1 MTLRAEN
8 DRASVHKRRAKMRGR
23 LVVPSLLIAA
33 VFGLSACAPGGG
45 GPAAKDTSPIKIG
58 AICDLTG
65 ATSDVGVP
73 YCQGEKDYVEFI
85 NGQGGVNGR
94 QINLISDDYAY
105 QVPRAEELY
114 NRLVNQEKVVAIMA
128 WGTGDSEALRP
139 KVSQDKIPFLSASY
153 AEPLVADPKATPYN
167 FMIGVTYSDQ
177 GKILVKY
184 FKDNWRQAGSPRV
197 QFVVH
202 DSPFGK
208 SPIEDT
214 KNYGKGIGVEFG
226 EDVIMPAGAPDL
238 SPQMLPLKSREPDLI
253 IFNNV
258 AAPTAVG
265 AKGARTAGLNS
276 TLGTINWGI
285 GETTLKV
292 AGEAADGMLGAGAFA
307 FLDED
312 KPGHKEM
319 KEFNEKKG
327 VDWTKHPIN
336 YVQGW
341 VTMKVM
347 LEGVK
352 RVDGAVS
359 GESLQK
365 ALETIKDFDTGGVTA
380 PLTFSEQ
387 SHKGNLS
394 TKIYKSD
401 AKQNRWV
408 ALTDYIK
415 MN

>member
-1 MTLRAEN
+1 MIATLRVPPLLA
-8 DRASVHKRRAKMRGR
+8 
-23 LVVPSLLIAA
+23 VVALATGACGPGAA
-33 VFGLSACAPGGG
+33 T
-45 GPAAKDTSPIKIG
+45 AAKDTGPIKIG

-73 YCQGEKDYVEFI
+73 YCQGEKDYVEFV
-85 NGQGGVNGR
+85 NGQGGVKGR
-94 QINLISDDYAY
+94 QITLISDDYAY

-114 NRLVNQEKVVAIMA
+114 NRLVNQEKVAAIMA

-139 KVSQDKIPFLSASY
+139 KVNQDKIPFLSASY
-153 AEPLVADPKATPYN
+153 AEPLVADANATPYN

-177 GKILVKY
+177 AKILIKH
-184 FKDNWRQAGSPRV
+184 FKDTWKESRPPRV

-202 DSPFGK
+202 DSPFGR
-208 SPIEDT
+208 SPIDDA
-214 KNYGKGIGVEFG
+214 KAYGKGIGVDFG
-226 EDVIMPAGAPDL
+226 EDVAMPGGAPDL
-238 SPQMLPLKSREPDLI
+238 TPQMLPLKSREPDLV

-265 AKGARTAGLNS
+265 AKGARAAGLQS

-292 AGEAADGMLGAGAFA
+292 GGDAVSGMLGAGAFA

-312 KPGHKEM
+312 RPGHKEI
-319 KEFNEKKG
+319 KDFNEKKG
-327 VDWTKHPIN
+327 VDWRTLPIN

-347 LEGVK
+347 LEGVN
-352 RVDGAVS
+352 RAEGAVT
-359 GESLQK
+359 GESIK
-365 ALETIKDFDTGGVTA
+365 KGLETLKDFDTGGVTA
-380 PLTFSEQ
+380 PITFTDR

-394 TKIYKSD
+394 TRIYRAD
-401 AKQNRWV
+401 AGQNRWV
-408 ALTDYIK
+408 PVTEYIK
-415 MN
+415 AG

>member
-1 MTLRAEN
+1 M
-8 DRASVHKRRAKMRGR
+8 KWR
-23 LVVPSLLIAA
+23 LIVPSLLVAA
-33 VFGLSACAPGGG
+33 SLLVGACSPGGG
-45 GPAAKDTSPIKIG
+45 GAPAAKDSGPVKIG

-73 YCQGEKDYVEFI
+73 YCQGEKDYVEFV
-85 NGQGGVNGR
+85 NGQGGVKGR
-94 QINLISDDYAY
+94 QVTLLADDYAY

-114 NRLVNQEKVVAIMA
+114 NRYVNQEKVAAIMG

-139 KVSQDKIPFLSASY
+139 KVTQDKIPFMSASY
-153 AEPLVADPKATPYN
+153 AEPLIADVNATPYN
-167 FMIGVTYSDQ
+167 FMIGATYSDQ

-184 FKDNWRQAGSPRV
+184 FKDNWKESRPPRV
-197 QFVVH
+197 VFVVH
-202 DSPFGK
+202 DSPFGR

-214 KNYGKGIGVEFG
+214 KAYGKSIGVEFG
-226 EDVIMPAGAPDL
+226 EDVIMPGGAPDL
-238 SPQMLPLKSREPDLI
+238 APQMLPLKSNEPDLI

-258 AAPTAVG
+258 AAPTGVG
-265 AKGARTAGLNS
+265 AKGARAAGLTS

-292 AGEAADGMLGAGAFA
+292 GGEAADGMLGAGAFA

-312 KPGHKEM
+312 KPGHKEI

-327 VDWTKHPIN
+327 VDWRTLPIN

-347 LEGVK
+347 LEGVG
-352 RVDGAVS
+352 RIDGAVN
-359 GESLQK
+359 GENLKK
-365 ALETIKDFDTGGVTA
+365 ALETLKDYDTGGVTA
-380 PLTFSEQ
+380 PITFSER

-394 TKIYKSD
+394 TKVYRAD
-401 AKQNRWV
+401 AKDNRWV
-408 ALTDYIK
+408 AVSEYIQVNK
-415 MN
+415 

>member
-1 MTLRAEN
+1 MRKLRLSSL
-8 DRASVHKRRAKMRGR
+8 RLPSVLGIVA
-23 LVVPSLLIAA
+23 LVLT
-33 VFGLSACAPGGG
+33 ACSPGAT
-45 GPAAKDTSPIKIG
+45 PAAKDTGPVKIG

-73 YCQGEKDYVEFI
+73 YCQGERDYVEHI

-94 QINLISDDYAY
+94 QITLISDDYAY

-139 KVSQDKIPFLSASY
+139 KVNQDKIPFLSASY
-153 AEPLVADPKATPYN
+153 AEPLVADASATPYN

-184 FKDNWRQAGSPRV
+184 FRDNWQQTRSPRV

-202 DSPFGK
+202 DSPFGR

-214 KNYGKGIGVEFG
+214 KAYGRGIGVEFG
-226 EDVIMPAGAPDL
+226 EDIAMPGGAPDL
-238 SPQMLPLKSREPDLI
+238 APQMLPLKSNEPDLI

-265 AKGARTAGLNS
+265 AKGARTAGLQS
-276 TLGTINWGI
+276 ALGTINWGI
-285 GETTLKV
+285 GETSLKV
-292 AGEAADGMLGAGAFA
+292 GGDAVNGMIGANAFA
-307 FLDED
+307 LLADD
-312 KPGHKEM
+312 LPGHKEI
-319 KEFNEKKG
+319 KEFNQKKG
-327 VDWTKHPIN
+327 VDWQQLPVN

-341 VTMKVM
+341 LSMKVM

-352 RVDGAVS
+352 RAEGAVT
-359 GESLQK
+359 GESIK
-365 ALETIKDFDTGGVTA
+365 KGLEQLKDFDTGGITA
-380 PLTFSEQ
+380 PITFSDK

-394 TKIYKSD
+394 AKIYRAD
-401 AKQNRWV
+401 AGQNRW
-408 ALTDYIK
+408 LPITEYIK
-415 MN
+415 AT

>member
-1 MTLRAEN
+1 
-8 DRASVHKRRAKMRGR
+8 MR
-23 LVVPSLLIAA
+23 LIPSLLI
-33 VFGLSACAPGGG
+33 VGVLVLGACAPGG

-58 AICDLTG
+58 ALCDLTG

-73 YCQGEKDYVEFI
+73 YCQGEKDYVELI
-85 NGQGGVNGR
+85 NSQGGIKGR
-94 QINLISDDYAY
+94 QVTLVADDYEY
-105 QVPRAEELY
+105 KVPRAEELY
-114 NRLVNQEKVVAIMA
+114 NRFVNQEKVIAIMA

-139 KVSQDKIPFLSASY
+139 KVTQDKIPFLSASY
-153 AEPLVADPKATPYN
+153 AEPLVAEVEKTPYN
-167 FMIGVTYSDQ
+167 FMIGATYSDQ

-184 FKDNWRQAGSPRV
+184 FKDNWKDASKPPRV

-214 KNYGKGIGVEFG
+214 KAYGKTLGVEFG
-226 EDVIMPAGAPDL
+226 EDVIMPGGAPDL
-238 SPQMLPLKSREPDLI
+238 SPQMLPLKAREPDLI

-265 AKGARTAGLNS
+265 AKGARTAGLKT

-292 AGEAADGMLGAGAFA
+292 GGEAADGMIGAGAFA

-312 KPGHKEM
+312 KPGHKEI
-319 KEFNEKKG
+319 KDFNEKKG
-327 VDWTKHPIN
+327 VDWKKQPIN

-347 LEGVK
+347 LEGIQ
-352 RVDGAVS
+352 RIDGAVT
-359 GESLQK
+359 GESLK
-365 ALETIKDFDTGGVTA
+365 KSLETLKDFDTGGVTA
-380 PLTFSEQ
+380 PLTFSDK

-394 TKIYKSD
+394 TKIYKAD
-401 AKQNRWV
+401 VKQNKWTAV
-408 ALTDYIK
+408 SDYIK
-415 MN
+415 AQ